1 METPFLTLFGA
12 LRRANVAHYDRMLQP
27 LGVRVGQQF
36 ILHLLWDTQ
45 QDLTIGEIATRL
57 GVEPPTVT
65 NAIGRMVRQGL
76 VEKYA
81 HPTDGRLVLVRLT
94 PRGWELRNVVPQVLR
109 EAEEQ
114 LLTGISDVELALLYR
129 LFRQMLQN
137 LGEEP
142 PA

>member
-1 METPFLTLFGA
+1 VDSTFLTLFTA
-12 LRRANVAHYDRMLQP
+12 LRRANVEHYDRMLRP
-27 LGVRVGQQF
+27 YGVRVGQQF
-36 ILHLLWDTQ
+36 ILELLWYSDH
-45 QDLTIGEIATRL
+45 DLSMGEIATRL
-57 GVEPPTVT
+57 GIEASTVT
-65 NAIGRMVRQGL
+65 NSIQRMVRQGL

-94 PRGWELRNVVPQVLR
+94 PRGQELRAVIPPVLK
-109 EAEEQ
+109 EAEKQ
-114 LLTGISDVELALLYR
+114 LLAGISDVELALLQR

>member
-1 METPFLTLFGA
+1 MDSTFLTLFTA
-12 LRRANVAHYDRMLQP
+12 LRRANVAHFDRLLQP
-27 LGVRVGQQF
+27 FGVRVGQQF
-36 ILHLLWDTQ
+36 ILELLWQTG

-57 GVEPPTVT
+57 GVEAPTVT
-65 NAIGRMVRQGL
+65 NAVHRMLRQGL

-94 PRGWELRNVVPQVLR
+94 ERGWELREVLR
-109 EAEEQ
+109 PLLAAAEKQ
-114 LLTGISDVELALLYR
+114 LLAGISDVELALLYR

>member
-1 METPFLTLFGA
+1 MGSTFMTLFTA
-12 LRRANVAHYDRMLQP
+12 LRRANVAHFDRQLQP
-27 LGVRVGQQF
+27 FGVRVGQQF
-36 ILHLLWDTQ
+36 ILALLWDTE

-57 GVEPPTVT
+57 GIETPTVT
-65 NAIGRMVRQGL
+65 NAVHRMVRQGL

-94 PRGWELRNVVPQVLR
+94 AHGWELREMLPPVLAA
-109 EAEEQ
+109 AEQQ
-114 LLTGISDVELALLYR
+114 LLAGISEVELALLYR
-129 LFRQMLQN
+129 LFRQMLEN